1 MKAVQVREPGGP
13 EKMETVDVPVPVP
26 GPGQALVRIAAS
38 GVNFIDIYFRSGLY
52 KSDLPIT
59 LGSEAAG
66 TVESIGPNV
75 THVAPGDRVAYA
87 MVRGSYAEYAAVP
100 ETSLV
105 KIPDTIDFES
115 AAAAMLQGMT
125 AHYLTNSTFP
135 LNTGQ
140 SCLVHAAAGGAG
152 RLTAQMAKIRGA
164 RVIGTVSTE
173 EKAAVA
179 AKAGVDHPIVYTA
192 VDFEAEVKRITG
204 GTGVDVVYDSVG
216 KTTFDKSLACLRPRG
231 MMVLFGQ
238 SSGPVTAFEPQILNT
253 RGSIFLTR
261 PSLAHYLLSRD
272 ELLWRAGDVFT
283 AIERGELALR
293 VDHVFPLAEAGAAH
307 RALESRA
314 TTGKLILTTTS
325 LASNSRE

>member
-1 MKAVQVREPGGP
+1 MKAIQVREPGGP
-13 EKMETVDVPVPVP
+13 DRMELVDVPLPAP

-38 GVNFIDIYFRSGLY
+38 GINFIDIYFRTGLY
-52 KSDLPIT
+52 KSDFPIT

-66 TVESIGPNV
+66 TVESVGPNV
-75 THVAPGDRVAYA
+75 SHVAPGDRVAYA

-105 KIPDTIDFES
+105 KIPDAIDFES

-125 AHYLTNSTFP
+125 AHYLTYSTFP
-135 LNTGQ
+135 LHSGQ

-152 RLTAQMAKIRGA
+152 RLIAQMAKLRGA

-179 AKAGVDHPIVYTA
+179 ARAGVDHPVVYTA

-204 GTGVDVVYDSVG
+204 GAGVDVVYDSVG
-216 KTTFDKSLACLRPRG
+216 KTTFDKSLASLRPRG

-238 SSGPVTAFEPQILNT
+238 SSGPVAAFDPQILNT
-253 RGSIFLTR
+253 RGSVFLTR
-261 PSLAHYLLSRD
+261 PSLAHYLLTRE
-272 ELLWRAGDVFT
+272 ELLWRAGDVFA
-283 AIERGELALR
+283 AIERGQLVLKIDRA
-293 VDHVFPLAEAGAAH
+293 FPLAEAAAAH

-314 TTGKLILTTTS
+314 TTGKLILTTS
-325 LASNSRE
+325 ELASNPRE

>member
-13 EKMETVDVPVPVP
+13 EKMEIVDVPVPVA

-52 KSDLPIT
+52 KSDLPVT

-66 TVESIGPNV
+66 TVESVGPGV
-75 THVAPGDRVAYA
+75 TQVAPGDRVAYA

-105 KIPDTIDFES
+105 KIPGTIDFDS

-135 LNTGQ
+135 LNSGQ

-164 RVIGTVSTE
+164 QVIGTVSTE

-179 AKAGVDHPIVYTA
+179 ASAGVDHPIIYTA

-204 GTGVDVVYDSVG
+204 GAGVDVVYDSVG

-261 PSLAHYLLSRD
+261 PSLAHYLLSRE

-283 AIERGELALR
+283 AIERGELTLR
-293 VDHVFPLAEAGAAH
+293 VDRVFPLAEAGAAH

-314 TTGKLILTTTS
+314 TTGKLILKTT
-325 LASNSRE
+325 

>member
-13 EKMETVDVPVPVP
+13 EKMQIVDVPVPVP
-26 GPGQALVRIAAS
+26 GTGQALVRIAAS

-75 THVAPGDRVAYA
+75 TQVAPGDRVAYA
-87 MVRGSYAEYAAVP
+87 MVRGSYADYAAVP

-105 KIPDTIDFES
+105 KIPDTIDFDS

-135 LNTGQ
+135 LNSGQ

-173 EKAAVA
+173 EKAVVA
-179 AKAGVDHPIVYTA
+179 TGAGVDHPIIYTA

-204 GTGVDVVYDSVG
+204 GAGVDVVYDSVG

-238 SSGPVTAFEPQILNT
+238 SSGPVAAFEPQILNT

-261 PSLAHYLLSRD
+261 PSLAHYLLSRE

-283 AIERGELALR
+283 AIERGELVLR
-293 VDHVFPLAEAGAAH
+293 IDRVFPLAEAGAAH

-314 TTGKLILTTTS
+314 TTGKLILKTT
-325 LASNSRE
+325 

>member
-13 EKMETVDVPVPVP
+13 EKMEIVDVPVPVP

-105 KIPDTIDFES
+105 KIPDTIDFDS

-135 LNTGQ
+135 LNSGQ

-173 EKAAVA
+173 EKAVVA
-179 AKAGVDHPIVYTA
+179 TGAGVDHPIIYTA
-192 VDFEAEVKRITG
+192 VDFEAEVKRLTG

-261 PSLAHYLLSRD
+261 PSLAHYLLSRE

-283 AIERGELALR
+283 AIERGELVLR
-293 VDHVFPLAEAGAAH
+293 IDRVFPLAEAGAAH

-314 TTGKLILTTTS
+314 TTGKLILKTTS

>member
-13 EKMETVDVPVPVP
+13 EKMEIVDLPVPVP

-105 KIPDTIDFES
+105 KIPDTIDFDS

-135 LNTGQ
+135 LNSGQ

-173 EKAAVA
+173 EKAVVA
-179 AKAGVDHPIVYTA
+179 TGAGVDHPIIYTA
-192 VDFEAEVKRITG
+192 VDFEAEVKRLTG
-204 GTGVDVVYDSVG
+204 GAGVDVVYDSVG

-261 PSLAHYLLSRD
+261 PSLAHYLLSRE

-283 AIERGELALR
+283 AIERGELVLR
-293 VDHVFPLAEAGAAH
+293 VDRVFPLAEAGAAH

-314 TTGKLILTTTS
+314 TTGKLILKTT
-325 LASNSRE
+325 

>member
-1 MKAVQVREPGGP
+1 MKAVHVREPGGP
-13 EKMETVDVPVPVP
+13 EKMEIAEVPVPEP

-52 KSDLPIT
+52 KADLPVT

-66 TVESIGPNV
+66 TIESIGPNV
-75 THVAPGDRVAYA
+75 TYVAPGDRVAYA
-87 MVRGSYAEYAAVP
+87 MVRGSYAQFAAVP

-105 KIPDTIDFES
+105 KIPDAIDFES

-125 AHYLTNSTFP
+125 AHYLTHSTFP
-135 LNTGQ
+135 LTSGQ
-140 SCLVHAAAGGAG
+140 TCLVHAAAGGAG
-152 RLTAQMAKIRGA
+152 RLTAQMAKMRGA

-192 VDFEAEVKRITG
+192 VDFEAEVKRITAG
-204 GTGVDVVYDSVG
+204 AGVDVVYDSVG
-216 KTTFDKSLACLRPRG
+216 KTTFEKSLACLRPRG

-238 SSGPVTAFEPQILNT
+238 SSGPVAAFEPQILNT

-261 PSLAHYLLSRD
+261 PSLAHYLLSRE
-272 ELLWRAGDVFT
+272 ELLRRAGDVFS
-283 AIERGELALR
+283 AIERGDLVLR
-293 VDHVFPLAEAGAAH
+293 IDRVFPLAEAAAAH

-314 TTGKLILTTTS
+314 TTGKLILKT
-325 LASNSRE
+325 

>member
-1 MKAVQVREPGGP
+1 MKAIQVREPGGP
-13 EKMETVDVPVPVP
+13 EKMEIVDVPVPVP

-105 KIPDTIDFES
+105 KIPDTIDFDS

-135 LNTGQ
+135 LNSGQ

-152 RLTAQMAKIRGA
+152 RLTAQMAKLRGA

-173 EKAAVA
+173 EKAVVA
-179 AKAGVDHPIVYTA
+179 TGAGVDHPIIYTA
-192 VDFEAEVKRITG
+192 VDFEAEVKRLTG

-261 PSLAHYLLSRD
+261 PSLAHYLLSRE

-283 AIERGELALR
+283 AIERGELVLR
-293 VDHVFPLAEAGAAH
+293 IDRVFPLAEAGAAH

-314 TTGKLILTTTS
+314 TSGKLILKTTS

>member
-13 EKMETVDVPVPVP
+13 EKMEIVDVPVPVP
-26 GPGQALVRIAAS
+26 GPGHALVRIAAS
-38 GVNFIDIYFRSGLY
+38 GINFIDIYFRSGLY

-105 KIPDTIDFES
+105 KIPDTIDFDS

-125 AHYLTNSTFP
+125 AHYLANSTFP
-135 LNTGQ
+135 LNSGQ

-164 RVIGTVSTE
+164 RVFGTVSTV

-192 VDFEAEVKRITG
+192 VDFETEVKRMTG
-204 GTGVDVVYDSVG
+204 GAGVDVVYDSVG

-283 AIERGELALR
+283 AIERGELVLR
-293 VDHVFPLAEAGAAH
+293 VDRVFPLAEAGAAH

-314 TTGKLILTTTS
+314 TAGKLILTTT
-325 LASNSRE
+325 

>member
-1 MKAVQVREPGGP
+1 MKAIQVREPGGP
-13 EKMETVDVPVPVP
+13 EKMEIVDVPVPVP

-105 KIPDTIDFES
+105 KIPDTIDFDS

-135 LNTGQ
+135 LNSGQ

-164 RVIGTVSTE
+164 RVLGTVSTE
-173 EKAAVA
+173 EKAVVA
-179 AKAGVDHPIVYTA
+179 TGAGVDHPIIYTA
-192 VDFEAEVKRITG
+192 VDFEAEVKRLTG

-261 PSLAHYLLSRD
+261 PSLAHYLLSRE

-283 AIERGELALR
+283 AIERGELVLR
-293 VDHVFPLAEAGAAH
+293 IDRVFPLAEAGAAH